1 MTVID
6 AELAAFMQGPVMI
19 VAATRDAALRP
30 TVCRLSGLIAAA
42 GQDRFHGLVSASLWP
57 QALANLQPGWPVAV
71 TFAHPA
77 DYRAFQV
84 KGSVIA
90 VTPAT
95 PADKARAERYVADT
109 YETLSKLGSSPR
121 QIASWLTIENLH
133 SIAITASAAY
143 RQTPGPGAGLAL
155 ELARVR

>member
-1 MTVID
+1 MALID
-6 AELAAFMQGPVMI
+6 AQLADFMEGPVMI

-30 TVCRLSGLIAAA
+30 TVCRLSGLIATA
-42 GQDRFHGLVSASLWP
+42 GEDRFHGLVSASLWP

-71 TFAHPA
+71 TFANPA

-95 PADKARAERYVADT
+95 QAEKARAERYVADT
-109 YETLSKLGSSPR
+109 YQTLSTLGSSPR

-133 SIAITASAAY
+133 SIAITATAAF

-155 ELARVR
+155 ELAGVR